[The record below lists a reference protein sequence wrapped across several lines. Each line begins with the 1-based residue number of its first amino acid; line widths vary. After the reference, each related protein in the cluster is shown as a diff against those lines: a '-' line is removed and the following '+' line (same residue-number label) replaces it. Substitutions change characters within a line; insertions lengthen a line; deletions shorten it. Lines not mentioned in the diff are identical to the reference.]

1 MGLCTDAGWRD
12 DCIKAES
19 LAGRRT
25 EKKESEERENRKNEK
40 GKNKGKEIGKRRK
53 EDERERLMWKRAS
66 MTVEAAIL
74 LPLAI
79 VLLLFGVTAALYL
92 HDINVSLAH
101 MQEITSYGRMLLWQQ
116 EEGRIRGKAEEIE
129 GKGKLGALSGELNL
143 EISGNSITASEEN
156 QPRILFQS
164 WFSALGWE
172 QFSAVQTADREKVL
186 NPMKIIR
193 RCRLVESIGE

>member
-1 MGLCTDAGWRD
+1 
-12 DCIKAES
+12 
-19 LAGRRT
+19 
-25 EKKESEERENRKNEK
+25 
-40 GKNKGKEIGKRRK
+40 
-53 EDERERLMWKRAS
+53 MWKKAS

-101 MQEITSYGRMLLWQQ
+101 MQEITSYGRMLVWQQ
-116 EEGRIRGKAEEIE
+116 EEGKIREKAEEIE
-129 GKGKLGALSGELNL
+129 EKGKLGALSGELNL

-156 QPRILFQS
+156 RPRILFQS
-164 WFSALGWE
+164 WFSTLGWE
-172 QFSAVQTADREKVL
+172 QFPAVQAADREKVL